1 MTITSISFAV
11 LPALVVAVLAWY
23 LSRQQSRLSRDRI
36 NQLTD
41 DLGQANKQL
50 QDLTQGKKTLCQEK
64 HNQELELK
72 TLEVNL
78 LNAEKSRSEL
88 ALIIDEIKSELDQER
103 EEHLVAAKMV
113 QELNT
118 RLEEQQK
125 NNAKSLADLEENREL
140 LKKEFSHLATDILD
154 KKGAVFAGQQKER
167 LEVLL
172 KPFREQLGD
181 FQKRVERTR
190 EEDMQGRANLM
201 AQIKTLHDLNQ
212 QISSEA
218 TNLTTALKGDK
229 KLQGNWGEMQVEK
242 ILESSGLIKG
252 QGYEREVNFKD
263 EDGNNMRPDFV
274 VYLPEDKHLII
285 DSKVSLVDYLAYVG
299 ADNEDDQKAALAR
312 HIQSIRNHIK
322 SLSAKDY
329 AGLPGVKAPDF
340 VFMFMPIEPAFLA
353 AFQQDQHLLSEAFE
367 KRVVVV
373 TPTTLLATLRTVAN
387 LWSIEKQNANAR
399 KLAERGRL
407 LYDKLHVFVTKM
419 EKLDAQI
426 NNVRKVYDEALLT
439 MKHGNGNLIWQAQEF
454 LQLGVRVKKELPAHT
469 RETADLG
476 GADEIAAPDINE

>member
-181 FQKRVERTR
+181 FQKRVERSR

-242 ILESSGLIKG
+242 ILESSGLI
-252 QGYEREVNFKD
+252 
-263 EDGNNMRPDFV
+263 
-274 VYLPEDKHLII
+274 
-285 DSKVSLVDYLAYVG
+285 
-299 ADNEDDQKAALAR
+299 
-312 HIQSIRNHIK
+312 
-322 SLSAKDY
+322 
-329 AGLPGVKAPDF
+329 
-340 VFMFMPIEPAFLA
+340 
-353 AFQQDQHLLSEAFE
+353 
-367 KRVVVV
+367 
-373 TPTTLLATLRTVAN
+373 
-387 LWSIEKQNANAR
+387 
-399 KLAERGRL
+399 
-407 LYDKLHVFVTKM
+407 
-419 EKLDAQI
+419 
-426 NNVRKVYDEALLT
+426 
-439 MKHGNGNLIWQAQEF
+439 
-454 LQLGVRVKKELPAHT
+454 
-469 RETADLG
+469 
-476 GADEIAAPDINE
+476 

>member
-1 MTITSISFAV
+1 MNHTSLFVAL
-11 LPALVVAVLAWY
+11 LPSLLVAVVAWY
-23 LSRQQSRLSRDRI
+23 LFRQQNRLSRERLAVQGDALAQASR
-36 NQLTD
+36 QLE
-41 DLGQANKQL
+41 DLEQDNKAIGQ
-50 QDLTQGKKTLCQEK
+50 KKHEL
-64 HNQELELK
+64 ELELK
-72 TLEVNL
+72 TLEANL
-78 LNAEKSRSEL
+78 VNAEKMKEGQNRT
-88 ALIIDEIKSELDQER
+88 IDEIKSELEQER
-103 EEHLVAAKMV
+103 EGRLSAVKTV

-125 NNAKSLADLEENREL
+125 NNAKALADLDENRDF
-140 LKKEFSHLATDILD
+140 LKKEFASLASDILD

-167 LEVLL
+167 LEDLL
-172 KPFREQLGD
+172 KPFSDQLGD
-181 FQKRVERTR
+181 FQKRVERSR
-190 EEDMQGRANLM
+190 EDDLKGRANLM

-229 KLQGNWGEMQVEK
+229 KLQGNWGELQVEK

-252 QGYEREVNFKD
+252 QGYAREANFKD

-285 DSKVSLVDYLAYVG
+285 DSKVSLVDYLAYIA
-299 ADNEDDQKAALAR
+299 ADNEGEQKAALAR

-322 SLSAKDY
+322 SLSEKDY

-353 AFQQDQHLLSEAFE
+353 AFQQDQHLFSEAFE

-399 KLAERGRL
+399 KLAERGRR
-407 LYDKLHVFVTKM
+407 LYDKLQVFVVKM
-419 EKLDAQI
+419 EKLDTQI
-426 NNVRKVYDEALLT
+426 NNVRKVYDDALVT
-439 MKHGNGNLIWQAQEF
+439 MKHGNGNLVWQAQEF
-454 LQLGVRVKKELPAHT
+454 LQLGVRVKNELPAHT
-469 RETADLG
+469 RETADLAQIDG
-476 GADEIAAPDINE
+476 VAPSDTIE